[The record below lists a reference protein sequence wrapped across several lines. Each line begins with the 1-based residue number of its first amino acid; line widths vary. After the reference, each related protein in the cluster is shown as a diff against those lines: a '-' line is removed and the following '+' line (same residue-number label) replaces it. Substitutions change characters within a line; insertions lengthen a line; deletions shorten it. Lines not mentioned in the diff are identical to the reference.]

1 MAEVHSRS
9 SHRELRVQA
18 GASDNVTANELF
30 DIEEQRNRLSR
41 MFCFDGMGGALLIE
55 PSFPGCGMIDA
66 GKGDL
71 IYSNALYEIKAGD
84 RLFRSVDVRQLITY
98 SALNYVSKR
107 FQIDSLGLF
116 NPRVGVSATIPVDD
130 LCAEIS
136 GKQSSDLF
144 FDIVAA
150 ISSGDI
156 SR

>member
-1 MAEVHSRS
+1 MAEVHLRAT
-9 SHRELRVQA
+9 HRELRVQA
-18 GASDNVTANELF
+18 GASDNVTEEELF

-41 MFCFDGMGGALLIE
+41 MFCFDRGLDTLLIE

-71 IYSNALYEIKAGD
+71 IYSKALFEIKAGD
-84 RLFRSVDVRQLITY
+84 RLFRSVDVRQLIIY
-98 SALNYVSKR
+98 SALNFVSNR

-116 NPRVGVSATIPVDD
+116 NPRVGISATISVDD
-130 LCAEIS
+130 LCTEIS
-136 GKQSSDLF
+136 GKKSGDLF

-150 ISSGDI
+150 VSSGDI